1 MILSCLSSVEDPVRI
16 FEHVPAP
23 PHSVVKLFV
32 DLFSNA
38 QTAALFYTNDTKVL
52 IDIIVRQLADLSPG
66 DSVSFKSIV
75 PAYHIFQPFKII

>member
-1 MILSCLSSVEDPVRI
+1 MIVTCLSSVEDPVRI

-23 PHSVVKLFV
+23 PNSVLKLFV

-66 DSVSFKSIV
+66 DSVSFKSV
-75 PAYHIFQPFKII
+75 V